1 MGKSSTNVIN
11 PILRS
16 KFSRWQ
22 VFSLLL
28 ISLLSGCSTLREQA
42 SEDPGKPILFDPVP
56 PVSVQTKSLRDV
68 RLRRFVPV
76 EEHVASEWTGEPS
89 IWPVEHP
96 DRQVISRFGP
106 RGQREHKG
114 MDIKAPT
121 GTPIMAA
128 ADGEVTFAGTRS
140 GYGFVVEIS
149 HGDGVGTV
157 YGHMDTISTAVGTT
171 VHQGDVIGTVGSTG
185 NASTPHLHYEV
196 LIDGEIYDPW
206 LFLPAIQG

>member
-1 MGKSSTNVIN
+1 MIPCYSNHPFSWSLVIV
-11 PILRS
+11 LLLA
-16 KFSRWQ
+16 
-22 VFSLLL
+22 VFS
-28 ISLLSGCSTLREQA
+28 GCKSMPDGESA
-42 SEDPGKPILFDPVP
+42 DPGKPILFDPIP
-56 PVSVQTKSLRDV
+56 PVSLQTESLRDV
-68 RLRRFVPV
+68 RFRRFAPV
-76 EEHVASEWTGEPS
+76 EEHVPSEWTKEPS

-106 RGQREHKG
+106 RGQRDHKG

-128 ADGEVTFAGTRS
+128 ADGEVTYAGTRS
-140 GYGFVVEIS
+140 GYGLVVEIN

-157 YGHMDTISTAVGTT
+157 YGHMDEISVAVGDFLQ
-171 VHQGDVIGTVGSTG
+171 QGDLIGTVGATG

>member
-1 MGKSSTNVIN
+1 MKIQVHRYCRLLGCFLAMLLMAGLPGCKSIPEGES
-11 PILRS
+11 
-16 KFSRWQ
+16 
-22 VFSLLL
+22 
-28 ISLLSGCSTLREQA
+28 A
-42 SEDPGKPILFDPVP
+42 DPGKPILFDPIP
-56 PVSVQTKSLRDV
+56 PVSVQTESLRDV
-68 RLRRFVPV
+68 RFRRFAPV
-76 EEHVASEWTGEPS
+76 EEHVASEWTKEPS

-106 RGQREHKG
+106 RGQKEHKG

-128 ADGEVTFAGTRS
+128 ADGEVTYAGTRS
-140 GYGFVVEIS
+140 GYGLVVEIS

-157 YGHMDTISTAVGTT
+157 YGHMNEISVAVGDILQ
-171 VHQGDVIGTVGSTG
+171 QGDLIGTVGATG

>member
-1 MGKSSTNVIN
+1 MIHCLPNRPYAWSIVIVM
-11 PILRS
+11 LVS
-16 KFSRWQ
+16 
-22 VFSLLL
+22 L
-28 ISLLSGCSTLREQA
+28 ISGCKSIPEAEA
-42 SEDPGKPILFDPVP
+42 SDPGKPILFDPIP
-56 PVSVQTKSLRDV
+56 PVSVQTESLRDV
-68 RLRRFVPV
+68 RFRRFAPV
-76 EEHVASEWTGEPS
+76 EEHVASEWTKEPS

-106 RGQREHKG
+106 RGQKEHKG

-128 ADGEVTFAGTRS
+128 ADGEVTYAGTRS
-140 GYGFVVEIS
+140 GYGLVVEIS

-157 YGHMDTISTAVGTT
+157 YGHMNEISVAVGDV
-171 VHQGDVIGTVGSTG
+171 VHQRDPIGTVGATG

-206 LFLPAIQG
+206 LFLPAIEG

>member
-1 MGKSSTNVIN
+1 MIPCYSNHPFSWSLVIV
-11 PILRS
+11 LLLA
-16 KFSRWQ
+16 
-22 VFSLLL
+22 VFS
-28 ISLLSGCSTLREQA
+28 GCKSMPD
-42 SEDPGKPILFDPVP
+42 SESADPGKPILFDPIP
-56 PVSVQTKSLRDV
+56 PVSLQTESLRDV
-68 RLRRFVPV
+68 RFRRFAPV
-76 EEHVASEWTGEPS
+76 EEHVPSEWTKEPS

-106 RGQREHKG
+106 RGQRDHKG

-128 ADGEVTFAGTRS
+128 ADGEVTYAGTRS
-140 GYGFVVEIS
+140 GYGLVVEIN

-157 YGHMDTISTAVGTT
+157 YGHMDEISVAVGDFLQ
-171 VHQGDVIGTVGSTG
+171 QGDLIGTVGATG

>member
-1 MGKSSTNVIN
+1 MKIQIHRYYRSVGQFLAILLVTGLFGCQST
-11 PILRS
+11 PDGES
-16 KFSRWQ
+16 
-22 VFSLLL
+22 
-28 ISLLSGCSTLREQA
+28 A
-42 SEDPGKPILFDPVP
+42 DPGKPILFDPIP
-56 PVSVQTKSLRDV
+56 PVSVQTESLRDV
-68 RLRRFVPV
+68 RFRRFAPV
-76 EEHVASEWTGEPS
+76 EEHVPSEWTKEPS

-106 RGQREHKG
+106 RGQRDHKG

-128 ADGEVTFAGTRS
+128 ADGEVTYAGTRS
-140 GYGFVVEIS
+140 GYGLVVEIS

-157 YGHMDTISTAVGTT
+157 YGHMDEISVAVGD
-171 VHQGDVIGTVGSTG
+171 VLQQGDLIGTVGATG

>member
-1 MGKSSTNVIN
+1 VKIQIHRYYRSLGQFLAILLVIG
-11 PILRS
+11 LY
-16 KFSRWQ
+16 
-22 VFSLLL
+22 
-28 ISLLSGCSTLREQA
+28 GCQSMPDGESA
-42 SEDPGKPILFDPVP
+42 DPGKPILFDPIP
-56 PVSVQTKSLRDV
+56 PLSVQTASLRDV
-68 RLRRFVPV
+68 RFRRFAPV
-76 EEHVASEWTGEPS
+76 EEHVPSEWTKEPS

-106 RGQREHKG
+106 RGQRDHKG
-114 MDIKAPT
+114 MDIKVPT

-128 ADGEVTFAGTRS
+128 ADGEVTYAGTRS
-140 GYGFVVEIS
+140 GYGLVVEIS

-157 YGHMDTISTAVGTT
+157 YGHMDEISVAVGDILQ
-171 VHQGDVIGTVGSTG
+171 QGDLIGAVGATG

>member
-1 MGKSSTNVIN
+1 MIHCLPNRQYAWSIA
-11 PILRS
+11 IMM
-16 KFSRWQ
+16 
-22 VFSLLL
+22 LLCL
-28 ISLLSGCSTLREQA
+28 ISGCKSIPDGESA
-42 SEDPGKPILFDPVP
+42 DPGKPILFDPIP
-56 PVSVQTKSLRDV
+56 PVSVQTESLRDV
-68 RLRRFVPV
+68 RLRRFAPV
-76 EEHVASEWTGEPS
+76 EEHVASEWTKEPS

-96 DRQVISRFGP
+96 ERQVISRFGP
-106 RGQREHKG
+106 RGQKEHKG

-128 ADGEVTFAGTRS
+128 ADGEVTYAGTRS
-140 GYGFVVEIS
+140 GYGLVVEIS

-157 YGHMDTISTAVGTT
+157 YGHMNEISVALGDV
-171 VHQGDVIGTVGSTG
+171 VQQGDPIGTVGATG